1 LALPNEIFAIMGWDV
16 GMKVKIK
23 KSGKKVTLETYEG
36 PESGSVDDED

>member
-1 LALPNEIFAIMGWDV
+1 MGWDV

-36 PESGSVDDED
+36 TESGLVEDED